1 MPVPRTDLSI
11 FAKFD
16 FRHKPVG
23 VKFALNKPEGIAP
36 LDRKLAFCE
45 ILKEAF
51 QRESPF
57 YFGKEHE
64 DCFGKAILGMVQED
78 QSLGESGI
86 IGYKWGVFQ
95 EPRANGRLYHHNFHL
110 GKGTVNYVL
119 FAPFDRLTFDPDL
132 LLIMATPEQAEIVLR
147 ASSYASGELYES
159 KSSPVLGCSWLTT
172 YPYMSG
178 KINYLLT
185 NLQTHGM
192 KGRQA
197 FPDGWVLISI
207 PFNRIAE
214 VAASLREMRWDLPEY
229 SAGREY
235 FLAERDRI
243 LAEAVREMKKS

>member
-1 MPVPRTDLSI
+1 MPAARTNLSI
-11 FAKFD
+11 FAKFN
-16 FRHKPVG
+16 FRYKPAG
-23 VKFALNKPEGIAP
+23 IKFALTRPEGMEP

-45 ILKEAF
+45 ILKEAL
-51 QRESPF
+51 QSQKPF
-57 YFGKEHE
+57 YFAKEHE

-86 IGYKWGVFQ
+86 IGYKWGIFQ
-95 EPRANGRLYHHNFHL
+95 EPRANGRLYHRNFHL
-110 GKGTVNYVL
+110 GKGTVKYVAL
-119 FAPFDRLTFDPDL
+119 APFDQLTFDPDL

-147 ASSYASGELYES
+147 ASSYATGELYES

-172 YPYMSG
+172 YPFMSG

-207 PFNRIAE
+207 PFDRLSS
-214 VAASLREMRWDLPEY
+214 VADGLREMKWDLPEY
-229 SAGREY
+229 SAGRDY
-235 FLAERDRI
+235 FLKERDRI
-243 LAEAVREMKKS
+243 LAEALKEMGKS